1 MTAAYMIYDK
11 YAYALGEGVREL
23 SRGNRIHIDAARLA
37 LRLALDELAES
48 ATATIDQGQP
58 AIVPNALVE
67 EVRSLETWLTSSG
80 QAIDGRTTIDSAIN
94 TLQTLNERNAYQAN
108 KIGELTQQLAQLDA
122 DNAALIRRNKELSDE
137 LKQARL
143 DRQESAFSGISA
155 TITDH
160 PNGTAVTIAPAPIN
174 HQITLD
180 YSSLSSENVDWCDGL
195 DADRQQWRHL
205 PKRTRLELVRWIL
218 SHDAAMTMAAFDAI
232 RPEWMPTAGS
242 HCKTFNMTWEQLNDF
257 TVDLE
262 VTR

>member
-122 DNAALIRRNKELSDE
+122 DNAALIRRNKDLADE
-137 LKQARL
+137 LRRSQDHTASANGAAANPPYVLPDDLPLWAQPQAL
-143 DRQESAFSGISA
+143 
-155 TITDH
+155 
-160 PNGTAVTIAPAPIN
+160 
-174 HQITLD
+174 
-180 YSSLSSENVDWCDGL
+180 DGL
-195 DADRQQWRHL
+195 DSEATDWWIGCAAGRHTWRTV
-205 PKRTRLELVRWIL
+205 PKAVQLRMVRHIL
-218 SHDAAMTMAAFDAI
+218 SFGPESGAMKMVDFDAI
-232 RPEWMPTAGS
+232 KPDWMPTSAS
-242 HCKTFNMTWEQLNDF
+242 HTKTLGLSWPQLNDW
-257 TVDLE
+257 TVEL
-262 VTR
+262 